1 MTNTLLQGL
10 QQASTIRNTKGGEY
24 YATSYNSNL
33 DFFAGISRYASEE
46 KIQSAFSAAYEEDR
60 ETALANLLY
69 ALDIRSGKGERRIFK
84 IAFEWLCHKHPETAV
99 VILSLIPEYGRWDYV
114 LTALHT
120 PVGYEAVNMISK
132 QLYADVHSDSPSLLA
147 KWLPSVRTHGKNN
160 PEARYLAN
168 VLGMSEKQY
177 RKLLSELRG
186 KINVVERQ
194 MSEQKFSDIDYESV
208 PTKAML
214 KYREAW
220 QRHDE
225 TRYHQYLDGVNSG
238 EKKINTAGLFCYE
251 IVKKALGS
259 MYSYGYGFR
268 GDVAIIDREDEQLL
282 DLMWKNQKDFLAGNK
297 SNVLV
302 MADTS
307 GSMEC
312 YGGLPIANSLGLAVY
327 TAERNHGYFHN
338 YFMSFSSAPQL
349 QKVRGETIVAKLNN
363 VKSIVAST
371 DIDAAFKMLLDTALH
386 NNIPKKDMPS
396 HIIVISDMEFDRGVM
411 SENGTNF
418 HGWKNEFEEAGYT
431 LPKIVFWNVAADT
444 HGFPVTEN
452 DGDVCMISGF
462 STSILEHLFDMEN
475 YSPVNVMMAVLGKYE
490 AIIRDVATHRCGVE
504 IN

>member
-60 ETALANLLY
+60 EIALANLLY

-84 IAFEWLCHKHPETAV
+84 IAFEWLCHRHPETAI

-114 LTALHT
+114 MTALHT

-132 QLYADVHSDSPSLLA
+132 QLYADVHSDNPSLLA

-168 VLGMSEKQY
+168 ALAMSEKQY

-186 KINVVERQ
+186 KTNIVERQ

-214 KYREAW
+214 KYRDAW

-225 TRYHQYLDGVNSG
+225 TRYHQYLDSVNSG

-251 IVKKALGS
+251 IIKKIMDGETVRS
-259 MYSYGYGFR
+259 
-268 GDVAIIDREDEQLL
+268 DEQLF
-282 DLMWKNQKDFLAGNK
+282 DLMWKNQKDFLAENK
-297 SNVLV
+297 ENVLV

-307 GSMEC
+307 GSMTEAD
-312 YGGLPIANSLGLAVY
+312 GLPIANSVGLAIY
-327 TAERNHGYFHN
+327 TAERNHGCFHN
-338 YFMSFSSAPQL
+338 YFMTFSDVPQL
-349 QKVRGETIVAKLNN
+349 QYVRGETITEKINN
-363 VKSIVAST
+363 FDSFYCGET
-371 DIDAAFKMLLDTALH
+371 DIDAAFKMLLDTAV
-386 NNIPKKDMPS
+386 NNSIPKNDMPS
-396 HIIVISDMEFDRGVM
+396 HIVIISDMEFDSGVM
-411 SENGTNF
+411 SEHGTNF
-418 HGWKNEFEEAGYT
+418 QGWKNEFEEAGYT

-462 STSILEHLFDMEN
+462 STSVLEHIFDIEN
-475 YSPVNVMMAVLGKYE
+475 YNPVNVMMEVLRKYE